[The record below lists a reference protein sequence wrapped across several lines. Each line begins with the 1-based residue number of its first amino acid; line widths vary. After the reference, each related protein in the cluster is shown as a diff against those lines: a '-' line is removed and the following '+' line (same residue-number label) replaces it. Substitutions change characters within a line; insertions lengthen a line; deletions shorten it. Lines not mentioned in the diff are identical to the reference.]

1 MSVLVGILGIA
12 FILGGAIL
20 VHEFGHF
27 VMAKIFGVGVE
38 VFSIGFG
45 KKILKIKRGDTT
57 YALSVIPLGGYVQ
70 LKGVLPPEE
79 QKEQG
84 EKEAKEEAEEKKLV
98 AASLYEDQRALR
110 GRSLPTKIAIFVS
123 GVTMNFLTA
132 MFVLALLVF
141 IGFEQSAPFPAKIGL
156 VESPVLG
163 TRYGLR
169 ADDEILSLNGKRVT
183 TWDDVGEQVAPLYR
197 RGDAGNVEMEVRR
210 GDAVSTLTMP
220 LYLGDGK
227 TSPVFG
233 LLQPYIPAY
242 AGAIVP
248 NKPAEKAGL
257 QEGDII
263 LSINGV
269 DTPTWWAMV
278 EFIRNN
284 PGKQMVFGVK
294 RRGEILR
301 LRITPQPSAE
311 NPKIGEIGIVM
322 GNPQK
327 ELVKKGV
334 IGSLGFGFDK
344 SIDISLLIIYATY
357 DIYKRMNL
365 RMAQESVGGPVA
377 IAIISYNAAKRSFES
392 LLQFFA
398 GFNIMLAILNLVPIP
413 LMDGG
418 HILISVI
425 EAIARRPI
433 PPKVLVK
440 VYMVVLVLLIALALL
455 VTYNDI
461 LMNVWRI
468 RWIWR

>member
-1 MSVLVGILGIA
+1 MSVVVGILGIA

-45 KKILKIKRGDTT
+45 KKLLKIKRGETT
-57 YALSVIPLGGYVQ
+57 YAVGVIPLGGYVQ

-84 EKEAKEEAEEKKLV
+84 EKESEEEAEEKKLV
-98 AASLYEDQRALR
+98 AVSLYEDQRALR
-110 GRSLPTKIAIFVS
+110 GRPLPTKVAIFVS

-141 IGFEQSAPFPAKIGL
+141 VGYEQSAPFPAKIGL
-156 VESPVLG
+156 VESPALSS
-163 TRYGLR
+163 RYGLQ
-169 ADDEILSLNGKRVT
+169 AGDEIVRLDGKKVS
-183 TWDDVGEQVAPLYR
+183 TWDDVSQHVVPLYR
-197 RGDAGNVEMEVRR
+197 SGDVSNIKMEIRR
-210 GDAVSTLTMP
+210 GEGVSTLTMP

-257 QEGDII
+257 QEGDTI

-278 EFIRNN
+278 ELIRNN
-284 PGKQMVFGVK
+284 PGKRLVFRVK
-294 RRGEILR
+294 RGSEILG

-311 NPKIGEIGIVM
+311 NPKVGEIGIVM
-322 GNPQK
+322 GNPEK

-334 IGSLGFGFDK
+334 VGSIEFGFTK
-344 SIDISLLIIYATY
+344 SMDISLLIIYATY

-365 RMAQESVGGPVA
+365 QMAQENVGGPVA

-398 GFNIMLAILNLVPIP
+398 GFNIMLAILNLLPIP
-413 LMDGG
+413 LFDGG
-418 HILISVI
+418 HILIGII
-425 EAIARRPI
+425 EAIAGRPI

-440 VYMVVLVLLIALALL
+440 VYMAVLVLLIALALL